1 MKDTGWML
9 PLLRLHDIILDMY
22 VYRLCFP
29 SSLMSC
35 LDEFG
40 GCLSFSYI
48 SSSVPPIYIHFSCP
62 FKKLVMSVISCLLI
76 KHTFSLKCKWFTVL
90 DETLLCSKV
99 TQLYI
104 NAFFFLH
111 SFPLWFI
118 PGYFPVLYYM
128 CCCLAIPYT
137 IVCIC

>member
-22 VYRLCFP
+22 VFRLCFP
-29 SSLMSC
+29 SRLMSC

-90 DETLLCSKV
+90 DETLLYSKV

-104 NAFFFLH
+104 NAFFFYILFH
-111 SFPLWFI
+111 YGLSQDISP
-118 PGYFPVLYYM
+118 
-128 CCCLAIPYT
+128 CCT
-137 IVCIC
+137 ICVVVWPSHLQ